1 MNRSQTKIRKIQE
14 ANRLLENRFLLKEQL
29 GGDEETT
36 EPNKT
41 VPTSSKTTTTPTTT
55 NTTQTGPASATKKH
69 IGLLSLIKYK
79 DNIKNIIDTLNSSI
93 DVTNSQFKQEFCG
106 DNGQKIQEKLKP
118 VFQLIDDL
126 IIQLKVDA
134 EKNGKRQYTEG
145 DIIKMLYNTFNGNIV
160 TLMSNIAS
168 HLPEKPNLVTEVV
181 VGLQNYLRNKYGQ
194 DGSLLSSV
202 LSGILGKIG
211 VTYSKL
217 C

>member
-14 ANRLLENRFLLKEQL
+14 ANRLLENRFLLKEQFE
-29 GGDEETT
+29 DDAETT

-41 VPTSSKTTTTPTTT
+41 ATTSSNTTTTPTTT
-55 NTTQTGPASATKKH
+55 NTTPTGPASTTKKH

-93 DVTNSQFKQEFCG
+93 DVSNSQFKQEFCG

-145 DIIKMLYNTFNGNIV
+145 DVIKMLYNTFNGNIA

-168 HLPEKPNLVTEVV
+168 HLPEKPILVTEVV

-211 VTYSKL
+211 VTYSKI